1 MKNISVFFTLS
12 LLLIFA
18 LCCFLLLNIQIQNYT
33 FLQNNTK
40 KEYTTYTPAGYV
52 SNKVHSFDQASKI
65 SILHLKNK
73 PVLKLSDDKSDTY
86 LYQENSHLMEL
97 CVVKGMQPNLKDG
110 QKLMKC
116 TQFEVSQEKNI
127 ITCKVNGVLFS
138 VRMRSGELV

>member
-12 LLLIFA
+12 LLLIFT

-33 FLQNNTK
+33 FLQNNTE
-40 KEYTTYTPAGYV
+40 KEYTTYTPAWYV
-52 SNKVHSFDQASKI
+52 SNKVHSFDQANDI
-65 SILHLKNK
+65 SIVYLENK

-116 TQFEVSQEKNI
+116 KQFKVSQKKNV
-127 ITCKVNGVLFS
+127 ITCKVNGVTFS
-138 VRMRSGELV
+138 IRMRSGDFV